1 MTPAWE
7 PIWPALRGSL
17 SGPQEPTIHGAVEAR
32 HFLKSVPPAHP
43 PSAKISVAAQGA
55 LHGCNYHLTTG

>member
-7 PIWPALRGSL
+7 PISRALRGSL
-17 SGPQEPTIHGAVEAR
+17 SCPQEPFMLRLDISSNPCHLPIH
-32 HFLKSVPPAHP
+32 PP